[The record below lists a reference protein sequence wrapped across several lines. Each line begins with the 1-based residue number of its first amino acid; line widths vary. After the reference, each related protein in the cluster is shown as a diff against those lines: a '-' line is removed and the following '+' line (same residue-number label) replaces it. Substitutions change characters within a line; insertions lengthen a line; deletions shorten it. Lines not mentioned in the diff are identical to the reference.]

1 MECKVA
7 INYIHQYLDGDLE
20 IDQYKLLQ
28 EHMQECVACRAQFEQ
43 LEKVD
48 ALMHV
53 SLASTRKQVPLNA
66 EDASRLTSTIM
77 SQLPKKRTTQSKTR
91 FVRWLYRYPGL
102 TAAAM
107 FVIIM
112 FISMFSSWG
121 QDEKLVI
128 TGSQGD
134 LQYVVIEG
142 NTVIVPEGVQ
152 LSGDL
157 VVENGIVEV
166 KGAVSGDVTVIDG
179 QMVLASTGYIA
190 GQSKTI
196 DQALDWIWYKVTSS
210 ISVAIPH

>member
-7 INYIHQYLDGDLE
+7 INHIHQYLDGELE
-20 IDQYKLLQ
+20 IDQYKRLQ
-28 EHMQECVACRAQFEQ
+28 EHMDKCAACREQFEQ

-48 ALMHV
+48 ALMHF
-53 SLASTRKQVPLNA
+53 SLASTQKQVSLND
-66 EDASRLTSTIM
+66 EDASRLTSSIM
-77 SQLPKKRTTQSKTR
+77 SGLPKKRAVQSKTR

-102 TAAAM
+102 TAAAV
-107 FVIIM
+107 FVVVM
-112 FISMFSSWG
+112 FISMFASWD
-121 QDEKLVI
+121 QDTKLVI
-128 TGSQGD
+128 SGSQDD
-134 LQYVVIEG
+134 LQHIIIEG

-152 LSGDL
+152 LTGDL

-179 QMVLASTGYIA
+179 KMVLASTGYIA

>member
-7 INYIHQYLDGDLE
+7 INYIHQYLDGELE
-20 IDQYKLLQ
+20 IDEYKLLQ
-28 EHMQECVACRAQFEQ
+28 DHMNECAACREQFKE

-48 ALMHV
+48 ALMHA
-53 SLASTRKQVPLNA
+53 SLATTHQQASLSEA
-66 EDASRLTSTIM
+66 DASRLTSSIM
-77 SQLPKKRTTQSKTR
+77 SQIPTKRAPQSKTR

-102 TAAAM
+102 TAAAV
-107 FVIIM
+107 FVVVM
-112 FISMFSSWG
+112 FISMLSSWD
-121 QDEKLVI
+121 QETKLVI
-128 TGSQGD
+128 SGSKDD
-134 LQYVVIEG
+134 LQHIIIEG

-157 VVENGIVEV
+157 IVENGIVEV

-179 QMVLASTGYIA
+179 KMVLASTGYIA
-190 GQSKTI
+190 GHSKTI